1 MGGNSNKI
9 MTSQEQINNWNIAI
23 LDAINSVSQIKS
35 QMVNQL
41 SAMRNNP
48 DYTEQNCVDLENIII
63 SLNNQISEL

>member
-1 MGGNSNKI
+1 

-23 LDAINSVSQIKS
+23 LDAINSVSYIKS
-35 QMVNQL
+35 QMENQL